1 MKQPATLGDVRDY
14 AQQAWTL
21 FTRER
26 NLTATLTWS
35 EETGTPDGGPL
46 VSAQVGGQGAA
57 HALQRFTSS
66 YHVVLGAYGDQRP
79 QFDYTDPGR
88 VVCFWRK
95 SGVWIELWAPAG
107 SVETP
112 EPAVAPEP
120 VQAASAPSLTE
131 SVASALRGLG
141 DRLPTTRRKKETTR
155 A

>member
-1 MKQPATLGDVRDY
+1 MKQPATLDDVREY

-35 EETGTPDGGPL
+35 EETATPDGGPL
-46 VSAQVGGQGAA
+46 VSARVEGQGAA
-57 HALQRFTSS
+57 HALQRFTADC
-66 YHVVLGAYGDQRP
+66 HVRLGAFGDQRP
-79 QFDYTDPGR
+79 QFDYSVPNR

-95 SGVWIELWAPAG
+95 SGVWIELSAPA
-107 SVETP
+107 SAVEIP

-120 VQAASAPSLTE
+120 VQAAAAPTLTG
-131 SVASALRGLG
+131 SVAAALRGLG
-141 DRLPTTRRKKETTR
+141 DRLPTTRRKKETT